1 MKPVNF
7 DLPLFH
13 YYTTPPYKSQFQK
26 RQKPRTSEAFF
37 VFIIYS
43 STNPKH
49 RLGNCP
55 LSLRLIQLL
64 TGGIEFFHSLKFRL
78 CVLQAEVSI
87 SIHRNP
93 NFAMAHKVLQCF
105 RVHAGFRHIAAIGVA
120 ADVRRYA
127 WHLQAVNLVVPLNHI
142 VESVFPVHCDQRH
155 SIFVVV
161 QKSRVPIYYM
171 KSGLRCPFLL

>member
-1 MKPVNF
+1 MALNS

-78 CVLQAEVSI
+78 SVLKSEMCVSI
-87 SIHRNP
+87 QSNTDV
-93 NFAMAHKVLQCF
+93 AVSHKVLQRF

-127 WHLQAVNLVVPLNHI
+127 WHLQAINLVVPIHHML
-142 VESVFPVHCDQRH
+142 
-155 SIFVVV
+155 
-161 QKSRVPIYYM
+161 
-171 KSGLRCPFLL
+171 